1 MYNTLWTNYI
11 NSSVTL
17 TAGKMKHL
25 QNTTNR
31 YITLELK
38 LFKTFA
44 TYHCSLACAI
54 AIKLN
59 QFRSCA
65 VQRST
70 VHTNPIMQMSRK
82 PRMTTCLALKLSVL
96 KYFTF
101 VYVSLRSRHNRHNT
115 GAYGGWG
122 PSHTIYKVS
131 MHWIMKLQMCFYRKE
146 YSSFCVSLQY
156 NNSWTIHWWSLDYKT
171 SL

>member
-1 MYNTLWTNYI
+1 MDNV
-11 NSSVTL
+11 NSSV
-17 TAGKMKHL
+17 GKMKHL

-65 VQRST
+65 AQRST
-70 VHTNPIMQMSRK
+70 VHTNPIMQIS
-82 PRMTTCLALKLSVL
+82 
-96 KYFTF
+96 
-101 VYVSLRSRHNRHNT
+101 
-115 GAYGGWG
+115 
-122 PSHTIYKVS
+122 
-131 MHWIMKLQMCFYRKE
+131 
-146 YSSFCVSLQY
+146 
-156 NNSWTIHWWSLDYKT
+156 
-171 SL
+171 